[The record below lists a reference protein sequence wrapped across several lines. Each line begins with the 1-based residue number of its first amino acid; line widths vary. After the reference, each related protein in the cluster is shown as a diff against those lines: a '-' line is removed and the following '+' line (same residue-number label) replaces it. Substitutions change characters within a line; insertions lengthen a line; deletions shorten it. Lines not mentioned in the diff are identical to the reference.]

1 MAFDGYYH
9 EADIELTD
17 FSSMPTISVDPP
29 NFPTDQ
35 AADAPPAVGTRL
47 WKRRPVQDYLDYII
61 NNSYMIDSYSRIG
74 FPLAYLLF
82 NIIYWSVYS

>member
-17 FSSMPTISVDPP
+17 FSAMPTMAVDPP
-29 NFPTDQ
+29 NFPSDP
-35 AADAPPAVGTRL
+35 AADPAPMVGTRL
-47 WKRRPVQDYLDYII
+47 WKRRPVRDYIDLVI
-61 NNSYMIDSYSRIG
+61 SNSYMIDSYSRIG